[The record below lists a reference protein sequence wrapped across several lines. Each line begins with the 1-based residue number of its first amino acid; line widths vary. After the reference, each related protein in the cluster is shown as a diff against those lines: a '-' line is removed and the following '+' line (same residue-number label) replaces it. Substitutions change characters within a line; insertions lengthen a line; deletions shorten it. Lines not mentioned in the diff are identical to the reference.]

1 MIPIPFDFDMSG
13 FVNASYAVVSEIN
26 GESLG
31 MSSVTDRKY
40 RGFVRDINIY
50 EQVRQEFLN
59 KKTEML
65 SVLDENASFF
75 TNSNEFKT
83 AKEYILSFYEVLVN
97 NAKFKSEIVDQ
108 ARTN

>member
-1 MIPIPFDFDMSG
+1 MEKAWGCHRLQIG
-13 FVNASYAVVSEIN
+13 
-26 GESLG
+26 
-31 MSSVTDRKY
+31 
-40 RGFVRDINIY
+40 NI
-50 EQVRQEFLN
+50 EDLLN